1 MCTWKAIWL
10 SVLIAA
16 SLPFICF
23 CLPSI
28 HTCLQYFISRYLS
41 VVSQLRFQNLW
52 ERFFLL
58 QCLCLIWQCKCC
70 SKCILLTLSFLLL
83 INIFL
88 FLISAMAG
96 WRYIPNTCAIFLSLY
111 ISKNLRAQFDGKQT
125 NFILFSCHKW

>member
-28 HTCLQYFISRYLS
+28 HTCLQYFISRYFS

-52 ERFFLL
+52 ERFFLV

-96 WRYIPNTCAIFLSLY
+96 WRYIPNTCIFQRIREHSSTESKPILYYSLV
-111 ISKNLRAQFDGKQT
+111 ISDKYFA
-125 NFILFSCHKW
+125 